1 MKKFTKYKK
10 KECQRNIFM
19 LLKNVQ
25 FYCCII
31 KYPHF
36 FFLKKEMNPI
46 FGQKW
51 CTRLRY
57 ASSVLEHHMHSID
70 SYFSLSRP
78 LKLSYI
84 KEKYLNLGIC
94 IAPEGISWTLQRL
107 CMVILYENDTSS
119 SSEKI
124 DDDDFRENLNNLLY
138 EIEATPDDLISK
150 IENLLSQIVQF
161 KKSYYQNLIKNI
173 EIYGNKNSK
182 NYKCLDA
189 NFENF
194 NLWMAYELAQEYLRL
209 VLKVEAMDSWYEA

>member
-1 MKKFTKYKK
+1 MYNFIAASSSTHIFYFKK
-10 KECQRNIFM
+10 
-19 LLKNVQ
+19 L
-25 FYCCII
+25 
-31 KYPHF
+31 
-36 FFLKKEMNPI
+36 
-46 FGQKW
+46 
-51 CTRLRY
+51 CTHLRY
-57 ASSVLEHHMHSID
+57 PSLVLENHMHSIN
-70 SYFSLSRP
+70 SYFSLSRS

-107 CMVILYENDTSS
+107 CMVILYESDTSS

-138 EIEATPDDLISK
+138 EIEPTPDALITK

-209 VLKVEAMDSWYEA
+209 VVKVEGMDGWYEA